1 MTAGE
6 GQREDRHWMR
16 RALALARRGWG
27 RTAPNPLVGA
37 VLVKDGR
44 VVGAGWHAEFGG
56 PHAEAMALT
65 AAGDAA
71 RGATCYV
78 TLEPCAHSGKTP
90 PCADALIRAGVARVV
105 YAVADPNPVAA
116 GGAATLAA
124 AGVHTTGGVED
135 ATARELNAPFL
146 HQAQGAARPF
156 VTLKLAVALDGA
168 IADASRAPRWLTGA
182 RARRWVHRARAQSDA
197 IGVGIGTVLADD
209 PLLTVRDEAAPRVA
223 PVRVVFDRTL
233 RLPLRSQ
240 LVRTAAEVP
249 VLAVAGAGADPDRR
263 SALLAAG
270 VQVVDGDTMPAAL
283 AALHA
288 AGVRHLFCEGGAGIA
303 QALIAASAADRL
315 AIFQAPVALGTG
327 ALAAFRHEALP
338 HAGADVRWRLVQHR
352 RLGDDRLTV
361 YAPR

>member
-1 MTAGE
+1 MTVGDAT
-6 GQREDRHWMR
+6 REDRQWMR

-37 VLVKDGR
+37 VLVKDGH
-44 VVGAGWHAEFGG
+44 VVGAGWHAEYGG
-56 PHAEAMALT
+56 PHAEAMALA
-65 AAGDAA
+65 AAGDKA

-78 TLEPCAHSGKTP
+78 TLEPCAHTGKTP
-90 PCADALIRAGVARVV
+90 PCASALIRAGVSRVV
-105 YAVADPNPVAA
+105 FAVADPNPVAA
-116 GGAATLAA
+116 GGATVLAA
-124 AGVHTTGGVED
+124 AGIATTHGVE
-135 ATARELNAPFL
+135 AGPARELNAAFL
-146 HQAQGAARPF
+146 HQAGGASRPF

-168 IADASRAPRWLTGA
+168 IADAARSPRWLTGT
-182 RARRWVHRARAQSDA
+182 RARWWVHHARAQCDA
-197 IGVGIGTVLADD
+197 IAVGIGTVLADD
-209 PLLTVRDEAAPRVA
+209 PQLTVRDEPTPRI
-223 PVRVVFDRTL
+223 PPLRVVFDRTL

-249 VLAVAGAGADPDRR
+249 VLAIAGAGADPDRR
-263 SALLAAG
+263 AALEAAG
-270 VQVVDGDTMPAAL
+270 VRIADGDTMPAAL
-283 AALHA
+283 AALRA
-288 AGVRHLFCEGGAGIA
+288 AGVHHVFCEGGAGIA
-303 QALIAASAADRL
+303 QALLAAAAVDRL